1 MDPWKD
7 YDLMC
12 LQRLLEFLSEGGIVL
27 EDQVHPDCD
36 KIKGSHLTI
45 KQLTH
50 DGSGISLTVMARP
63 LRMEKLGGWY
73 HVTARGNERKAIFH
87 DDADRRH
94 FLEIV
99 AEMVRRFQ
107 LRLHCFVFM
116 DNHYHLLLEL
126 REPNLSRAVQWLNVS
141 YSVGR
146 NENVEALGLK
156 ALQESKNKT
165 VLSPSAHLPGH
176 PHTPELHG
184 MHDLVDLK
192 QCDPQGPC
200 MRSDLVLNYSKVSR
214 VTGNRGE
221 PDFRADNPSVSP
233 ELPPPRFITV
243 CTIECIGQVARNLP
257 RESCLPRD
265 WCNRWNPC
273 K

>member
-50 DGSGISLTVMARP
+50 DASGISLTVMTRP
-63 LRMEKLGGWY
+63 LRIEKMGGWNP
-73 HVTARGNERKAIFH
+73 VTARGNERKAIFR

-99 AEMVRRFQ
+99 AEMVRRFR
-107 LRLHCFVFM
+107 LRLHCFVLM

-141 YSVGR
+141 YSVWTS
-146 NENVEALGLK
+146 ESSEDANVGA
-156 ALQESKNKT
+156 
-165 VLSPSAHLPGH
+165 
-176 PHTPELHG
+176 
-184 MHDLVDLK
+184 
-192 QCDPQGPC
+192 
-200 MRSDLVLNYSKVSR
+200 
-214 VTGNRGE
+214 GE
-221 PDFRADNPSVSP
+221 
-233 ELPPPRFITV
+233 T
-243 CTIECIGQVARNLP
+243 
-257 RESCLPRD
+257 
-265 WCNRWNPC
+265 
-273 K
+273 